1 MAYAALVSVKG
12 DARSVAPSSST
23 RGLALLVST
32 CDRYGGLGF
41 AAFVLLHLA
50 CQALR
55 ARTDGALPSPGLEL
69 QPLFVS
75 AVLLVVWLP
84 FLVFAWRE
92 LKRRPSTIEAPE
104 AAERARALGIL
115 ERTALVVVLL
125 FSALHGAQIVW
136 PLLRGTFA
144 PDDVRPELIAAL
156 SSTEHGAPLLAVA
169 YVCGVG
175 AAAFFATRLTLRA
188 RPGARPLARVAVALG
203 IFAYLLGS
211 YAVIRCASGVML
223 P

>member
-1 MAYAALVSVKG
+1 VKG
-12 DARSVAPSSST
+12 DARSAAPSSST
-23 RGLALLVST
+23 RGLAWLVSV
-32 CDRYGGLGF
+32 CDRYAGLGF
-41 AAFVLLHLA
+41 AAFVLAHLA

-55 ARTDGALPSPGLEL
+55 ARTDGAIPSAGPEL
-69 QPLFVS
+69 QPLLVA
-75 AVLLVVWLP
+75 AVLLVIWLP

-92 LKRRPSTIEAPE
+92 LRHRSSTIEVPDAG
-104 AAERARALGIL
+104 ERARALGIL
-115 ERTALVVVLL
+115 ERAALVVVLL

-156 SSTEHGAPLLAVA
+156 SSTEHGAPLLAIS

-175 AAAFFATRLTLRA
+175 AAAFFATRRTLRA
-188 RPGARPLARVAVALG
+188 RPGARSFARVAVALG